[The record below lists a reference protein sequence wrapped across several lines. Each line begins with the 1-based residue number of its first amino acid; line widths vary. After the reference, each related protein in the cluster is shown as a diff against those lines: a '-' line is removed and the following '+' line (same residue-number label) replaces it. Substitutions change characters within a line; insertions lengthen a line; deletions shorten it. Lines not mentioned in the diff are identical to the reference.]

1 MSPSLSDT
9 PALSRRGLLKFS
21 LGASAFLATAG
32 LGASLS
38 GCSSSIPASG
48 FSSLRS
54 GDLLFLRALM
64 PVMLEGA
71 VAVEG
76 MSDAVDGTLKSLD
89 YNLDH
94 LSPEMLKLT
103 RQLFDV
109 LGMAVTRGP
118 LTGIWGSWENAS
130 GAEIRHFLD
139 RWENSSWACCA
150 WAQLVAATGD
160 DGLVRPSRG
169 RIAAIPAADGLK
181 SSRKP
186 PQHIKNKRE
195 PEDARTR
202 SVPRR
207 PGPWLENLQRL
218 TTDPGPDPRSR
229 RGDHRQRRRRRHH
242 GRNPQRRRL
251 QSAADRR
258 RPAQDQQRLQAA

>member
-38 GCSSSIPASG
+38 GCSSSIPANG
-48 FSSLRS
+48 FATLRS
-54 GDLLFLRALM
+54 GDLLFLRALV

-71 VAVEG
+71 VAAEK
-76 MSDAVDGTLKSLD
+76 MPAAVDGTLKTLD
-89 YNLDH
+89 NGLNH

-130 GAEIRHFLD
+130 ADEIRHFLD
-139 RWENSSWACCA
+139 RWENSSLNLLRMGHSSLL
-150 WAQLVAATGD
+150 QLVMMAWY
-160 DGLVRPSRG
+160 SRVESWAHCG
-169 RIAAIPAADGLK
+169 Y
-181 SSRKP
+181 
-186 PQHIKNKRE
+186 
-195 PEDARTR
+195 
-202 SVPRR
+202 
-207 PGPWLENLQRL
+207 PGP
-218 TTDPGPDPRSR
+218 PKV
-229 RGDHRQRRRRRHH
+229 
-242 GRNPQRRRL
+242 
-251 QSAADRR
+251 
-258 RPAQDQQRLQAA
+258 

>member
-32 LGASLS
+32 FGASLS

-54 GDLLFLRALM
+54 GDLLFLRALV

-71 VAVEG
+71 VAVER
-76 MSDAVDGTLKSLD
+76 MPDAVEGTLKSLD

-130 GAEIRHFLD
+130 SEQIRNFLH
-139 RWENSSWACCA
+139 RWENSFLNLLRMGQGSLLKLVIMAWYFRPASWAHC
-150 WAQLVAATGD
+150 GY
-160 DGLVRPSRG
+160 
-169 RIAAIPAADGLK
+169 
-181 SSRKP
+181 
-186 PQHIKNKRE
+186 
-195 PEDARTR
+195 
-202 SVPRR
+202 
-207 PGPWLENLQRL
+207 PGP
-218 TTDPGPDPRSR
+218 PKI
-229 RGDHRQRRRRRHH
+229 
-242 GRNPQRRRL
+242 
-251 QSAADRR
+251 
-258 RPAQDQQRLQAA
+258 